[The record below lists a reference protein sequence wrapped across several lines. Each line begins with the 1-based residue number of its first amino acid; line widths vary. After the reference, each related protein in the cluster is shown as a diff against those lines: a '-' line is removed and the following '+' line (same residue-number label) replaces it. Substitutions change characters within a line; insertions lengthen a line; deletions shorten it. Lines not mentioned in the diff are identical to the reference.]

1 MITTVVGSY
10 PKISPDAKAP
20 SLRVAIGRHDRGE
33 MTDHE
38 LARVADEVTN
48 EVIQE
53 QIEAGLDLITDGQ
66 IQWDDGQTYM
76 ARGMEGFHVNGLTRY
91 FDTNTYYRQPIAEE
105 KVRWRSPATV
115 AGYQYA
121 ASRSS
126 KPVKAVITGPYTMA
140 ALSQLG
146 CYSDMRDL
154 AMDLAHALNK
164 EALAL
169 QETGAQLIQF
179 DEPGIVK
186 NKGDIGL
193 LQETSEAVTRG
204 LAVKTAMYT
213 WFGDISGIED
223 PLFRLPFNVF
233 GLDFIMGRANYQLL
247 GALPLDKELAAG
259 IADARNTRMET
270 MDQLVESIQTISR
283 QVSLD
288 RLYVNPSAGLEY
300 LPRPTARAKLAR
312 LVEAARRAGEV
323 LA

>member
-10 PKISPDAKAP
+10 PKISPDTKAP

-33 MTDHE
+33 MTDQE
-38 LARVADEVTN
+38 LAHVADEVTN

-76 ARGMEGFHVNGLTRY
+76 TRSMEGFHVNGLTRY

-105 KVRWRSPATV
+105 KIRWRSPATV

-169 QETGAQLIQF
+169 QEMGAQLIQF

-204 LAVKTAMYT
+204 LAVKTAVYT

-223 PLFRLPFNVF
+223 HLFRLPFNVF

-312 LVEAARRAGEV
+312 LVEAAKRAEEV